1 MPSTILQNHKR
12 WRLVCIS
19 LQYRPPIYQGFLK
32 HLVSNLVFRVL
43 SYLSCGARERDAGK
57 GRRGPWER
65 GWSRKYCF
73 LTIAYFYATI
83 YETLLSLEWLL
94 KTETPEEGREN
105 KRLGWQGDL
114 TFSHSFLSKVSSLTL
129 QLCRV
134 HQSWNSNT
142 FTLNMQ
148 SSKIQNQKPETKP
161 KRIKLSLRPYQHSD
175 ALRFTT
181 QANRVVLSYKKT
193 FIENNVQWTKHQY
206 THTRDSFPK
215 KLEKYG
221 TCWESTCKEW

>member
-43 SYLSCGARERDAGK
+43 SYPSWGARERDAGTC
-57 GRRGPWER
+57 RRGSWER
-65 GWSRKYCF
+65 DWSRQYCF
-73 LTIAYFYATI
+73 LTMAYFYATI
-83 YETLLSLEWLL
+83 YETLLSLEWLR
-94 KTETPEEGREN
+94 KTETPGERREN
-105 KRLGWQGDL
+105 GKLGWLGDL
-114 TFSHSFLSKVSSLTL
+114 TFFHSFLSKVSSLTP

-148 SSKIQNQKPETKP
+148 SSKTQNQNAF
-161 KRIKLSLRPYQHSD
+161 S
-175 ALRFTT
+175 
-181 QANRVVLSYKKT
+181 
-193 FIENNVQWTKHQY
+193 
-206 THTRDSFPK
+206 
-215 KLEKYG
+215 
-221 TCWESTCKEW
+221 